1 MEHNMKI
8 IEKEF
13 NVETGEETITERDE
27 TAAETKA
34 RLDRIKEIAAVQ
46 AEAET
51 KATARQAIADRLG
64 LTADEL
70 KVLLG

>member
-1 MEHNMKI
+1 MKI

-13 NVETGEETITERDE
+13 NVQTGEETITEREE
-27 TAAETKA
+27 TVAEKKA
-34 RLDRIKEIAAVQ
+34 REARVKEIAAAQAQ
-46 AEAET
+46 AEA

-70 KVLLG
+70 QVLLG